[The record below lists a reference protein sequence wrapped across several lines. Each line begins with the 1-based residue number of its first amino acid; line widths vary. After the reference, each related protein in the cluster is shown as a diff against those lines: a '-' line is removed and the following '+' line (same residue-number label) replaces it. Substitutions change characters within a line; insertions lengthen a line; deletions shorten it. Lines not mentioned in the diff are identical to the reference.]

1 MSLLLNPRRV
11 PNGSPLEYSA
21 ERAPLGG
28 GADSAPYLTPK
39 RMVVERREKRQ
50 TKTFNKTNLRNT
62 RHFALRGQR
71 SGQGQVKG
79 QNYKFPHYWLPS
91 PTGAALIGAIHPER
105 VQTLVRRVAA
115 LNPRPAGVFGRT
127 RPAGGGG
134 EGRFCPLSN
143 SRTDGRRKT
152 KNGKRKLS
160 TKQILRTPKI
170 LLKEIRGQV
179 RVRSKV
185 KTTGFH
191 IIGFRAQL
199 ASSWARHPKR
209 VQRLVK
215 RRAVLKT
222 L

>member
-1 MSLLLNPRRV
+1 MNRAIWCCLLYLAVLVSNGKHLQTNTVQNEFLGTVGLSDGDV
-11 PNGSPLEYSA
+11 PIRLDICP
-21 ERAPLGG
+21 
-28 GADSAPYLTPK
+28 
-39 RMVVERREKRQ
+39 V
-50 TKTFNKTNLRNT
+50 
-62 RHFALRGQR
+62 
-71 SGQGQVKG
+71 
-79 QNYKFPHYWLPS
+79 
-91 PTGAALIGAIHPER
+91 PT
-105 VQTLVRRVAA
+105 A

-160 TKQILRTPKI
+160 TKRIFRTPKI
-170 LLKEIRGQV
+170 LLKEIRAQV